1 MLKAGKSQVLIAELL
16 WWIFAAIFALFV
28 LLPIYYYDIPYS
40 FYKSN
45 TVFVLLFIL
54 FLRWLFFWKLTP
66 YARFQYLKFALIIL
80 MMPVFFFSFETFYD
94 FKALIDDIG
103 LQEITSHLPIDDQ
116 EGIGNH
122 IRSEMVF
129 FSVAT
134 MICTVCLVPHL
145 IWSIWKQHNRG
156 EA

>member
-54 FLRWLFFWKLTP
+54 FLRWLFFLEAYTICP
-66 YARFQYLKFALIIL
+66 FS
-80 MMPVFFFSFETFYD
+80 VFKICND
-94 FKALIDDIG
+94 HIDDACI
-103 LQEITSHLPIDDQ
+103 L
-116 EGIGNH
+116 
-122 IRSEMVF
+122 F
-129 FSVAT
+129 
-134 MICTVCLVPHL
+134 
-145 IWSIWKQHNRG
+145 
-156 EA
+156 